1 VCQVLIDARTDIVVV
16 DEIHNLNL
24 DTRAG
29 EELSDHLKY
38 FTEHLPATFVYAGI
52 EVERSGVFTGTRGR
66 QLAGRCGVVHTSPFP
81 FAEEK
86 MALVAAMEATLRLH
100 RHVPGTLIAEAKY
113 LHRRTAG
120 MIGSLA
126 HLIRSAAIQS
136 MLDESEQV
144 TRELMDTVLIDY
156 AAQTASQRSAS

>member
-1 VCQVLIDARTDIVVV
+1 
-16 DEIHNLNL
+16 
-24 DTRAG
+24 
-29 EELSDHLKY
+29 
-38 FTEHLPATFVYAGI
+38 
-52 EVERSGVFTGTRGR
+52 
-66 QLAGRCGVVHTSPFP
+66 
-81 FAEEK
+81 
-86 MALVAAMEATLRLH
+86 
-100 RHVPGTLIAEAKY
+100 
-113 LHRRTAG
+113 